1 MVKQLITFLND
12 EEFEFLK
19 NLKKENKTTWR
30 KLILDKFECPY
41 VEKEVK
47 KVKVNEE
54 S

>member
-30 KLILDKFECPY
+30 KLINNGLQFSYIRENIKTR
-41 VEKEVK
+41 
-47 KVKVNEE
+47 
-54 S
+54 SL